1 LQGTYAKA
9 GETFRIN
16 SLLQEV
22 GTGELIGSESVEG
35 EGEESIFSM
44 VDELTRR
51 IKKNF
56 RLSAEEIA
64 SDIDKAVGKIT
75 TSSPEA
81 FKYFSEGRKY
91 FDKGEYHKSIQ
102 LMKKAVAID
111 SEFAM
116 AYRKMGLAHMNMGN
130 YSERRK
136 YRQKAFELRDR
147 VSDRERYNIEGI
159 FYGGSQKTWDKSIEA
174 YEKLL
179 KLYPEDSIGNNNL
192 GANYRGLEQWDKAI
206 ERLEVLIQNK
216 EETFYPYYIL
226 ADTYMAKGLY
236 DKSREILEYYLDNF
250 TDNTLIHNRLAVNYL
265 CQGRYDLALAE
276 VDKALSLNPTLYYNI
291 DLKGDIYHCR
301 GDFVK
306 SEREYQK
313 LLETE
318 EQGVHLAGLDKLG
331 ALYLLQGKF
340 EESKGQLKHG
350 IELPKKVGRIGWK
363 SGFHWALG
371 YIHLKLGGPKE
382 ALEEYKKA
390 WDSAVE
396 GGRLDWQ
403 RAVLLF
409 RGLTYLEMKEI
420 DEAQKAADELKEM
433 IEKGINRKYI
443 RYYHHLVGNIELKRE
458 NFPKAIEYFKEAM
471 SLLPSQFAPP
481 SQWRLGDDHALFI
494 DSLALTYYK
503 AGDLDKAR
511 EEYEKII
518 SLTTGRL
525 SFGDIYATS
534 FYMLG
539 KIYEQKS
546 WKGKAIEHYEKF
558 LDLWKDADPGIP
570 EVEDAKK
577 RLEALQSQ

>member
-1 LQGTYAKA
+1 
-9 GETFRIN
+9 
-16 SLLQEV
+16 
-22 GTGELIGSESVEG
+22 
-35 EGEESIFSM
+35 
-44 VDELTRR
+44 
-51 IKKNF
+51 
-56 RLSAEEIA
+56 
-64 SDIDKAVGKIT
+64 
-75 TSSPEA
+75 
-81 FKYFSEGRKY
+81 
-91 FDKGEYHKSIQ
+91 
-102 LMKKAVAID
+102 MKKAVAID
-111 SEFAM
+111 PEFAM
-116 AYRKMGLAHMNMGN
+116 AYRSMWMAHEDLGN

-147 VSDRERYNIEGI
+147 VSDRERYYIEGV
-159 FYGGSQKTWDKSIEA
+159 FYAGSEKTRDKSIDA

-179 KLYPEDSIGNNNL
+179 KLYPEDLIGNNNL
-192 GANYRGLEQWDKAI
+192 GNQYMALEEWDKAI

-216 EETFYPYYIL
+216 DETSFPYYNL
-226 ADTYMAKGLY
+226 ASIFMAKGLY

-250 TDNTLIHNRLAVNYL
+250 TDNTWIHNGLALNYL

-276 VDKALSLNPTLYYNI
+276 VDKAFSLNPALYDNLE
-291 DLKGDIYHCR
+291 LKGDIYHCR

-318 EQGVHLAGLDKLG
+318 EQGVHLVGLRKLG

-371 YIHLKLGGPKE
+371 YIHLKLGGSKE

-390 WDSAVE
+390 GDSAVE

-403 RAVLLF
+403 RAVLHF

-481 SQWRLGDDHALFI
+481 SQWRIGDDHGLFI

-503 AGDLDKAR
+503 SGDLERAR
-511 EEYEKII
+511 EEYEKITR
-518 SLTTGRL
+518 LTTGRFL
-525 SFGDIYATS
+525 YGDIYAKS

-539 KIYEQKS
+539 KIYEK
-546 WKGKAIEHYEKF
+546 KEMIREAREHYEKF
-558 LDLWKDADPGIP
+558 LDIWKDADPGLA
-570 EVEDAKK
+570 EVEDARK
-577 RLEALQSQ
+577 RLAGLQ